1 MKILIVAI
9 LFFVNS
15 LAFSQA
21 KVWVKFGDEALEEG
35 DNYSASKFYLKA
47 FAEDSTYEALVFKLG
62 LSFKG
67 YHNYKKALV
76 YFKRIEKSPELKLV
90 HPTCQFHIAEIYKN
104 IGDYDKSVLF
114 FKNYTR
120 NNGVN
125 TRSFE
130 YLKAKNELKNYDKVQ
145 LLLQDTVDVEIKNLG
160 FEINTG
166 AAEYYPVWLSDSTI
180 LYSALKTNKI
190 SNEGV
195 VEDENYLVRIYSGIL
210 KDSIWQSDE
219 VIDSKKSTIN
229 KSYTDGCIDNNELG
243 VFYFSKENS
252 EGNYQI
258 VKTKFTAIEG
268 KSQSGTQLKMDS
280 IVSVVFS
287 HDDYLYSYRNPFV
300 INVNNKKYMLF
311 ASDRRGGRGK
321 MDLWY
326 SEFKRGVWGTPKNLG
341 NKVNSPGNEV
351 GPNYNLQTFKFH
363 FASDWHYNLGGF
375 DVFEAIGFWKR
386 PTSVINK
393 GIPINSRAN
402 DLYYAPRGFFKGMFT
417 SARAG
422 TTTDKDAVC
431 CNDLYSFAYP
441 VPQPPKID
449 TTILASKEEVLLRLQ
464 KMVEEYHVTLYFHN
478 DRPNPNNWDTIT
490 PLTYLESYEGYLD
503 SMPTYYIENSLGLH
517 GEDSVKG
524 CKHIQD
530 FFDDYVH
537 KGVEDLRVFL
547 DELIKELDSGS
558 KIQLSVKGYASPL
571 AKSNYNVNLTLR
583 RINSLENYLERHPS
597 GRFGNY
603 LNGTA
608 KNGGLLKI
616 VKIPCGENRSDTV
629 VSDDYYNTRHSVYS
643 KEASLERKIEII
655 NLTLIEDLGPKM
667 NYEINLDSAI
677 TSYDLGVLDT
687 NEFSWRFNLV
697 NRSDSLLKIVGID
710 PGCHCLKP
718 KRKSLKIESKE
729 IEPLDIDFDLKGY
742 SGKLGRKIEL
752 TLANGEK
759 RILILY
765 MELKLQID

>member
-1 MKILIVAI
+1 
-9 LFFVNS
+9 
-15 LAFSQA
+15 
-21 KVWVKFGDEALEEG
+21 
-35 DNYSASKFYLKA
+35 
-47 FAEDSTYEALVFKLG
+47 
-62 LSFKG
+62 
-67 YHNYKKALV
+67 
-76 YFKRIEKSPELKLV
+76 
-90 HPTCQFHIAEIYKN
+90 
-104 IGDYDKSVLF
+104 
-114 FKNYTR
+114 
-120 NNGVN
+120 
-125 TRSFE
+125 
-130 YLKAKNELKNYDKVQ
+130 
-145 LLLQDTVDVEIKNLG
+145 
-160 FEINTG
+160 
-166 AAEYYPVWLSDSTI
+166 
-180 LYSALKTNKI
+180 
-190 SNEGV
+190 
-195 VEDENYLVRIYSGIL
+195 
-210 KDSIWQSDE
+210 
-219 VIDSKKSTIN
+219 
-229 KSYTDGCIDNNELG
+229 
-243 VFYFSKENS
+243 
-252 EGNYQI
+252 
-258 VKTKFTAIEG
+258 
-268 KSQSGTQLKMDS
+268 MDS

-616 VKIPCGENRSDTV
+616 VKIPFGENRSDTV

>member
-1 MKILIVAI
+1 MRILIVAI
-9 LFFVNS
+9 LFLVNF

-21 KVWVKFGDEALEEG
+21 KVWMKFGDEALEEG
-35 DNYSASKFYLKA
+35 DNYAASKFYLKA
-47 FAEDSTYEALVFKLG
+47 FAEDSTYEALLYKLG

-67 YHNYKKALV
+67 YHNDKKALL
-76 YFKRIEKSPELKLV
+76 YFKRIEASPELKLM
-90 HPTCQFHIAEIYKN
+90 HPTYQFHIAEIYKN
-104 IGDYDKSVLF
+104 IGDYDKSVSF
-114 FKNYTR
+114 FKKYTR
-120 NNGVN
+120 TSGVN

-145 LLLQDTVDVEIKNLG
+145 LLLKDTIDVEIQNLG
-160 FEINTG
+160 LGINTG

-180 LYSALKTNKI
+180 LYSALRTNNI

-195 VEDENYLVRIYSGIL
+195 VEDENYLIRIYTGIL

-219 VIDSKKSTIN
+219 VIDLKKGTIN
-229 KSYTDGCIDNNELG
+229 KSYTDGCIDNKEIG
-243 VFYFSKENS
+243 AFYFSKENS

-258 VKTKFTAIEG
+258 VKTKFTAIKG

-280 IVSVVFS
+280 IVSVIFS
-287 HDDYLYSYRNPFV
+287 FDDYLYNYRNPFV
-300 INVNNKKYMLF
+300 INVSNKKYMLF
-311 ASDRRGGRGK
+311 SSDRKGGRGQ

-351 GPNYNLQTFKFH
+351 GPNYNLKTLKFH

-375 DVFEAIGFWKR
+375 DLFEAIGVWKR
-386 PTSVINK
+386 PTSIINK
-393 GIPINSRAN
+393 GIPLNSKAN
-402 DLYYAPRGFFKGMFT
+402 DLYYAPRGFLKGMFT

-431 CNDLYSFAYP
+431 CNDLYSYAYP
-441 VPQPPKID
+441 IPQPPKND
-449 TTILASKEEVLLRLQ
+449 TIILASKEEVLLRLQ

-478 DRPNPNNWDTIT
+478 DRPNPDNWDTIT

-503 SMPTYYIENSLGLH
+503 SMPTYYGENTLGLH

-524 CKHIQD
+524 YNHIQD

-597 GRFGNY
+597 GRFNNY

-608 KNGGLLKI
+608 KNGGVLKI
-616 VKIPCGENRSDTV
+616 IKIPFGENRSDTV

-643 KEASLERKIEII
+643 KGASLERKIEII
-655 NLTLIEDLGPKM
+655 NLTLIEDSVPKM
-667 NYEINLDSAI
+667 KFEISLDSAI
-677 TSYDLGVLDT
+677 TTYDLGVLDT
-687 NEFSWRFNLV
+687 NEFSWRFDLV
-697 NRSDSLLKIVGID
+697 NSSDSLIKIVGID

-718 KRKSLKIESKE
+718 KRKTLEIETKE

-752 TLANGEK
+752 TLADGRK

-765 MELKLQID
+765 MELKL

>member
-9 LFFVNS
+9 LFFVNF

-21 KVWVKFGDEALEEG
+21 KVWVRFGDEALEEG

-90 HPTCQFHIAEIYKN
+90 HPTYQFHIAEIYKN

-195 VEDENYLVRIYSGIL
+195 VEDENYLIRIYSGIL

-616 VKIPCGENRSDTV
+616 VKIPFGENRSDTV

-718 KRKSLKIESKE
+718 KRKALKIESKE

>member
-90 HPTCQFHIAEIYKN
+90 HPTYQFHIAEIYKN

-616 VKIPCGENRSDTV
+616 VKIPFGENRSDTV

-718 KRKSLKIESKE
+718 KRKALKIESKE

>member
-9 LFFVNS
+9 LFFVNF

-35 DNYSASKFYLKA
+35 DNYAASKFYLKA
-47 FAEDSTYEALVFKLG
+47 FTEDSTYEALLYKLG

-67 YHNYKKALV
+67 YHNDKKALL
-76 YFKRIEKSPELKLV
+76 YFKRIEASPELKLM
-90 HPTCQFHIAEIYKN
+90 HPTYQFHIAEIYKN
-104 IGDYDKSVLF
+104 IGDYDKSVSF
-114 FKNYTR
+114 FKKYTR
-120 NNGVN
+120 TSGVN

-195 VEDENYLVRIYSGIL
+195 VEDENYLIRIYSGIL

-219 VIDSKKSTIN
+219 VIDLKKGTIN
-229 KSYTDGCIDNNELG
+229 KSYTDGCIDNKEIG
-243 VFYFSKENS
+243 AFYFSKENS

-258 VKTKFTAIEG
+258 VKTKFTAIKG

-280 IVSVVFS
+280 IVSVIFS
-287 HDDYLYSYRNPFV
+287 FDDYLYNFRNPFV
-300 INVNNKKYMLF
+300 INVSNKKYMLF
-311 ASDRRGGRGK
+311 SSDRKGGRGQ

-351 GPNYNLQTFKFH
+351 GPNYNLKTLKFH

-375 DVFEAIGFWKR
+375 DVFEAIGVWKR
-386 PTSVINK
+386 PTSIINK
-393 GIPINSRAN
+393 GIPLNSKAN
-402 DLYYAPRGFFKGMFT
+402 DLYYAPRGFLKGMFT

-431 CNDLYSFAYP
+431 CNDLYSYAYP
-441 VPQPPKID
+441 VLQPPKID

-464 KMVEEYHVTLYFHN
+464 KMVEDYHVTLYFHN

-616 VKIPCGENRSDTV
+616 VKIPFGENRSDTV

-697 NRSDSLLKIVGID
+697 NRSDSLLKIVGIE

-718 KRKSLKIESKE
+718 KRKTLEIETKE

>member
-90 HPTCQFHIAEIYKN
+90 HPTYQFHIAEIYKN

-195 VEDENYLVRIYSGIL
+195 VEDENYLIRIYSGIL

-616 VKIPCGENRSDTV
+616 VKIPFGENRSDTV

-718 KRKSLKIESKE
+718 KRKALKIESKE

>member
-90 HPTCQFHIAEIYKN
+90 HPTYQFHIAEIYKN

-195 VEDENYLVRIYSGIL
+195 VEDENYLIRIYSGIL

-616 VKIPCGENRSDTV
+616 VKIPFGENRSDTV